1 VTEKRNTDD
10 LEFDLSGPV
19 SEMFEI
25 ILLGAA
31 DAPRLPSKVE
41 APMKQAVKEV
51 RAAYP
56 NLSDSALDLAL
67 GRALGRIE
75 ERAKWKAVA

>member
-1 VTEKRNTDD
+1 MNADD

-25 ILLGAA
+25 ILLEAA
-31 DAPRLPSKVE
+31 DAPGPPSKVE

-56 NLSDSALDLAL
+56 NLSDRTPDLAL
-67 GRALGRIE
+67 GRALGRIG
-75 ERAKWKAVA
+75 ERATWKAVA

>member
-1 VTEKRNTDD
+1 MTHDN

-19 SEMFEI
+19 SEMFEM
-25 ILLGAA
+25 ILLEAA
-31 DAPRLPSKVE
+31 DAPGRPSKVE

-67 GRALGRIE
+67 GRALGRLE
-75 ERAKWKAVA
+75 ERAKWRAVT